1 MNQSYVICWDNGEP
15 FQPDY
20 ISQTFKSIIRKL
32 KLPDITFHDLR
43 HTHATLLL
51 EQGVHPKIVQ
61 ERLGHST
68 ISMTLD
74 TYSHVLPNIHQEAAN
89 KMDDIFDKNIESVSK
104 NVSKNTKTANKVKDA
119 E

>member
-1 MNQSYVICWDNGEP
+1 
-15 FQPDY
+15 
-20 ISQTFKSIIRKL
+20 L